1 MNRSR
6 LESPF
11 MVHHSFFVVRS
22 SMLLARVTGTV
33 VSTMKDPSLTG
44 KKLLLLQ
51 PIDAR
56 GNDHGSKLIGL
67 DSVGAGAGE
76 TVYYCRGREASFPW
90 HPDEVPTD
98 CTIVGIVDRVNV
110 QKKSEVRSRK

>member
-6 LESPF
+6 LSQCS
-11 MVHHSFFVVRS
+11 SFVF

-33 VSTMKDPSLTG
+33 VSTAKDPSLAG
-44 KKLLLLQ
+44 KKLLVLQ
-51 PIDAR
+51 PIDGD
-56 GNDHGSKLIGL
+56 GNDRGAKLIAV

-90 HPDEVPTD
+90 YPDEVPTD
-98 CTIVGIVDRVNV
+98 STIVGIIDRVNV
-110 QKKSEVRSRK
+110 QKKSGVRSQN